1 MTTFILTANY
11 IVLIALAIAFVLL
24 AAGFLVLISRNVK
37 QGQNFRQSLADRV
50 ESLKLSKVLST
61 FQINTLEFLHLL
73 PMKDISHSIDQCAG
87 CTKTDKCDDVIAE
100 STIYLD
106 AIVFCPFLKNLS
118 ECEEVQDKLTLIP
131 GIGYTG
137 ASSR

>member
-61 FQINTLEFLHLL
+61 FQINTL
-73 PMKDISHSIDQCAG
+73 
-87 CTKTDKCDDVIAE
+87 
-100 STIYLD
+100 
-106 AIVFCPFLKNLS
+106 
-118 ECEEVQDKLTLIP
+118 
-131 GIGYTG
+131 
-137 ASSR
+137 